1 MNIIEEKKK
10 KNANDFTT
18 CVEKKI
24 AELSEKYKS
33 ILEEKEIDL
42 IKHSYLITYE
52 TPQKGKIGYERIV
65 EISPEIDCEID
76 FILKECSERL
86 LK

>member
-1 MNIIEEKKK
+1 MNIIEEFFG

-42 IKHSYLITYE
+42 IKH
-52 TPQKGKIGYERIV
+52 
-65 EISPEIDCEID
+65 
-76 FILKECSERL
+76 
-86 LK
+86 